1 MQSKRLTAKANARV
15 EGYISPVERQQMVID
30 RVREQVRGL
39 EVVGMGCVTE
49 VCFLRQQAGVCN
61 LNCVLR

>member
-15 EGYISPVERQQMVID
+15 EGYISPIERQQMVID

-39 EVVGMGCVTE
+39 EVVGMG
-49 VCFLRQQAGVCN
+49 
-61 LNCVLR
+61 

>member
-39 EVVGMGCVTE
+39 RWGRMGCVTE
-49 VCFLRQQAGVCN
+49 VCFLTWQRAGVCK
-61 LNCVLR
+61 LN